1 MRCLLFIAGIFLLI
15 GESFGYVI
23 DGNLSDWGV
32 TPGYYNASRWQPNE
46 GVFWIVEDQTG
57 GLREYLGPGYGGQLY
72 DVEAIYFDY
81 DENNAY
87 IAIVTGFCKSGRDYE
102 DYHFYPGDIAIDFG
116 ADGSYEYGIR
126 TVGENMGKIYKDVE
140 WTSCVYYSQAN
151 PARIYIPSSSPKGM
165 VNEIVYTSFDE
176 SYHAD
181 PDEEYWRHYVIET
194 SIPLDIFEDDWQ
206 LPLRIHWTIT
216 CGNDYLDLIV
226 TPEPSS
232 IFLLSL
238 GLFGLGS
245 LLRKKYS

>member
-1 MRCLLFIAGIFLLI
+1 MA
-15 GESFGYVI
+15 GESFGYVYVI

-57 GLREYLGPGYGGQLY
+57 DINTPLGPGYGGQLY
-72 DVEAIYFDY
+72 DVEAVYFDY
-81 DENNAY
+81 DSEYAY
-87 IAIVTGFCKSGRDYE
+87 IAIVTGFCKSGRNYGG
-102 DYHFYPGDIAIDFG
+102 YHFSPGDIAIDFG

-126 TVGENMGKIYKDVE
+126 TVDENMGEIYKDVK

-151 PARIYIPSSSPKGM
+151 PARINIKASKEGFRGRGS
-165 VNEIVYTSFDE
+165 IVYTPLE
-176 SYHAD
+176 KSYPAD
-181 PDEEYWRHYVIET
+181 PEEKYWRHYVIET

-232 IFLLSL
+232 VFLLSL